1 MEYENV
7 LIPCDFSE
15 YSEAA
20 VLRAAEIHGVKK
32 ITLLHVGPPHEPS
45 LNGQQKNDHEE
56 KTFTAEQ
63 KMGQDKQ
70 FFKTTGNR
78 DNHP

>member
-32 ITLLHVGPPHEPS
+32 ITLLHVGPPHELS
-45 LNGQQKNDHEE
+45 LNWWECHRIG
-56 KTFTAEQ
+56 
-63 KMGQDKQ
+63 
-70 FFKTTGNR
+70 
-78 DNHP
+78 